1 MSKRRKTSGFTLIE
15 MVFVILI
22 GSILTMVALSTFQ
35 TAQARMAARS
45 AKTMY
50 ATLHQRARSR
60 AIELGSTVI
69 FSVNTTGDSAM
80 ILTNGVVTDVAN
92 FRRELE
98 VDLRATPASFIMCMT
113 PRGFADPGCPGLG
126 LGGFTLSVPVKVEF
140 WLNADSTSV
149 DVLPMGQ
156 LVGL

>member
-1 MSKRRKTSGFTLIE
+1 

-35 TAQARMAARS
+35 NAQARMAARG

-60 AIELGSTVI
+60 AVEMGTTVI
-69 FSVNTTGDSAM
+69 FWVDTAGDSAM
-80 ILTNGVVTDVAN
+80 IFANGAFTDQTN
-92 FRRELE
+92 FRRQLE
-98 VDLRATPASFIMCMT
+98 VDLRSTPSSFIMCMT
-113 PRGFADPGCPGLG
+113 PRGFADPSCPGLG
-126 LGGFTLSVPVKVEF
+126 LGGVTLASPVKVEF
-140 WLNADSTSV
+140 WLNADSTSL